1 DGNNH
6 FSQPDGQAS
15 AFFYQTMAAMLSQT
29 SDAMALICPNVNSY
43 RRFVPGAY
51 VPTKADWGENHR
63 GVALRVPISDSK
75 NRRIEHRIAGAD
87 VNPYILAAVVLSAVL
102 ASENYTKD
110 QCPPTLSEDAIELP
124 LRMSEALERL
134 EHSELA
140 QYISRDFID
149 LYLACKQSELAEF
162 ERAITPLE
170 IDWMLHSA

>member
-1 DGNNH
+1 
-6 FSQPDGQAS
+6 PM
-15 AFFYQTMAAMLSQT
+15 TTVSQT
-29 SDAMALICPNVNSY
+29 SDAMGLICPNVNSF
-43 RRFVPGAY
+43 RRFLPGAY

-102 ASENYTKD
+102 ASDNYTKD
-110 QCPPTLSEDAIELP
+110 QCPPTLSDDAVELP

-140 QYISRDFID
+140 QYISQDFID
-149 LYLACKQSELAEF
+149 LYLACKRSELAEF